1 SYEISWIS
9 DVVVVVSPENI
20 EIMKSII
27 RKYSH
32 ERTTVV
38 EGGLTRHRS
47 IFNGLKVFV
56 KGNTFCVPLQKPEII
71 VIHDAVRP
79 FVEEDIL
86 FKVVMAAKDHGAAGA
101 IRPLVSTVI
110 ASTTE
115 GCLDHSLDRA
125 KYRASEMPQAFLFDK
140 LHQAYLHCSDYD
152 LDYGTE
158 CLHLALKYSKINA
171 KLIEGPPDLWKVR
184 EINQA
189 LTLSLYHT
197 LCLSGLT
204 GMRKKQE
211 WQVYFFILVKIFRLN
226 IILQGLPA
234 QTFEATS
241 PRRLLYINYPIF
253 KIYIEFILF
262 CLSIKE
268 KKVEQLGNLNTCE
281 SYYQIL
287 LA

>member
-1 SYEISWIS
+1 MEPPGAGVGKTAELEEAGEIGLCRRSPPVSVAAVLPAGGSGERLGGSTPKQFCPMLGRPLISYTVRAIERINWIS

-27 RKYSH
+27 RKYGH

-86 FKVVMAAKDHGAAGA
+86 FKVVMAAKDHG
-101 IRPLVSTVI
+101 
-110 ASTTE
+110 
-115 GCLDHSLDRA
+115 
-125 KYRASEMPQAFLFDK
+125 
-140 LHQAYLHCSDYD
+140 CSDYD

-184 EINQA
+184 ALLYLGNGINIWWQKKEINQA

-211 WQVYFFILVKIFRLN
+211 WQVYFFILVKVFRLN
-226 IILQGLPA
+226 IILQGLLA

-241 PRRLLYINYPIF
+241 PRRVL
-253 KIYIEFILF
+253 
-262 CLSIKE
+262 
-268 KKVEQLGNLNTCE
+268 

>member
-1 SYEISWIS
+1 MEPPGAGVGKTADLEEAGETGLCRRSPPVSVAAVLPAGGSGERLGGSTPKQFCPMLGRPLISYTVRAIERINWIS
-9 DVVVVVSPENI
+9 HVVVVVSPENI

-27 RKYSH
+27 RKYGH

-140 LHQAYLHCSDYD
+140 LHQAYLQCSDYD

-184 EINQA
+184 A
-189 LTLSLYHT
+189 L
-197 LCLSGLT
+197 
-204 GMRKKQE
+204 
-211 WQVYFFILVKIFRLN
+211 
-226 IILQGLPA
+226 
-234 QTFEATS
+234 
-241 PRRLLYINYPIF
+241 
-253 KIYIEFILF
+253 
-262 CLSIKE
+262 
-268 KKVEQLGNLNTCE
+268 
-281 SYYQIL
+281 
-287 LA
+287 